1 MICEKCGCHDRVMRT
16 IRRQD
21 RVVRIRRCIT
31 CGHMVTTQ
39 ETKIENPTPTKPVS
53 KPPSKQAPEPTPVKS
68 AKPRKRKQ
76 KAEPSKK
83 DDSAKGALAQ
93 AMAQAR

>member
-21 RVVRIRRCIT
+21 RIVRIRRCIT
-31 CGHMVTTQ
+31 CGHMVTTE
-39 ETKIENPTPTKPVS
+39 ETKIEKSTPTKPAS
-53 KPPSKQAPEPTPVKS
+53 KLPPKRAPEPTPVKP
-68 AKPRKRKQ
+68 AKPRSANK
-76 KAEPSKK
+76 KAEPPKK
-83 DDSAKGALAQ
+83 DNSAKGALAQ

>member
-16 IRRQD
+16 VRRQD

-31 CGHMVTTQ
+31 CGHMVTTE
-39 ETKIENPTPTKPVS
+39 ETKIENPTTTKPAPKRV
-53 KPPSKQAPEPTPVKS
+53 PEPTPVKS

-76 KAEPSKK
+76 KAEPPKK

-93 AMAQAR
+93 AMAQAK